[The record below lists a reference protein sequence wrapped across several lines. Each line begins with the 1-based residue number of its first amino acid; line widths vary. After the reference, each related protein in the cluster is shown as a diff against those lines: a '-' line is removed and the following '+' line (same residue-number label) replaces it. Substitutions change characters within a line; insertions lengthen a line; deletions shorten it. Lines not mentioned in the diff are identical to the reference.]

1 MAAVVGATFTKVLLD
16 SHSDHGAGRKRLP
29 VNGQPMNGQ
38 SNGCKTRAATI
49 KSARQRQ
56 ISIGNGNLKSIEF
69 EFFEKKKKF
78 QIDLLKIG
86 VDLHKGGRK
95 RESSSSCPISFL
107 RRYRPER
114 TPQIWPRL

>member
-1 MAAVVGATFTKVLLD
+1 MQD
-16 SHSDHGAGRKRLP
+16 ERRHNQIS
-29 VNGQPMNGQ
+29 
-38 SNGCKTRAATI
+38 
-49 KSARQRQ
+49 Q

-69 EFFEKKKKF
+69 EFFENKKKF